1 MSSTVLFS
9 ERRNVS
15 RKHTFLNLI
24 GNGLSNVMTMV
35 NNEVGIGTTVPRSAL
50 YIEGDVILKGQ
61 FMDSNLNP
69 MAGVLPAWLPMTVAP
84 SFTLPGTGGA
94 VTYSK
99 QQGSFRFSGNEILYN
114 VNIECT
120 VTSQP
125 TGGEAAGDYKLTL
138 PDSIAATSYAAA
150 TIVGDLWLS
159 VTVAGTTNTFKA
171 LAKTSTS
178 DATTLTVRYLSGTT
192 EGSLAYMTA
201 GATIQVQ
208 GTMIYTS
215 AREYLMAPPSTA
227 NRSYQVLQNQAL
239 SLLGSTFTWRETQ
252 VVPTF
257 AVETPGAIS
266 YPGTRK
272 GLFKYLGT
280 DVAFN
285 VNVKAR
291 IETAPPLTSDY
302 KLALPY
308 PVKLASYAAPTV
320 IGDLWLNVYNG
331 LSSNA
336 FKAYAETMPSD
347 SNSVLIRYVSG
358 TTEDSL
364 ATMTAGITFE
374 LAGTMTY
381 DTTVMYN
388 GDIYTAYIP
397 PVFSQDTG
405 GNVVMNGSGYLPRGR
420 LDVIESEPASTSP
433 VMVVD
438 QKGAGDVVQFKK
450 NGVTQVR
457 VDNDGDLYLP
467 YGGSIYNSSN
477 EAVWIPG
484 STLQWFTTAAPTLV
498 LPAGA
503 TNTITSGGASYR
515 YIGTEVAYNFRS
527 TRGVSLAAASSTSE
541 YRLTLPYALD
551 MAVYPSPSVVGDL
564 WLTVTNSTATATTTF
579 KAYART
585 PTLAADSNMVSLRYL
600 NGTTDSSLSEFVTG
614 TSFTVQGVITYS
626 TPLVANL
633 VNLPRSRLPTVMTED
648 QEGRVALSTG
658 QAPQARLQVL
668 EPAGGLVAGV
678 PALMV
683 DQQGT
688 GDIARF
694 KDAGV
699 DKVVID
705 GNGNVGV
712 QGNVVST
719 GTVSAGNGLMFRNRI
734 INGDMRIDQR
744 NAGKAGL
751 DGFGPD
757 RFKVIG
763 TQNAVCVLPKQVVL
777 PAADI
782 AATGGFNYATSL
794 TTIAGPTAGLTTW
807 LRFNGDVT
815 DFAGGLTSPTV
826 TGTMQ
831 YVTGVVSSA
840 GTGSALYLANEG
852 NLLATPTRATNT
864 LSFTTNVSGAF
875 SVSLWFQLTKLPLSG
890 AIQIFSFGTTAT
902 TYYEITITYVN
913 STYGNLNAWSG
924 NNTTNAP
931 VSINVWYH
939 VAAVW
944 IPSSTVQLYL
954 NGAPVGGTA
963 VVTSTTYS
971 NITLCIGEEIR
982 TINNR
987 PFAGYID
994 DFRIYNRA
1002 LGSGEIA
1009 LLAGCT
1015 TGITSAPTSGLVA
1028 YYPFENSTAESSGNS
1043 GPALTTTGSVSY
1055 VTGVVGTK
1063 AVYLANEGNVLAT
1076 PTKASNQISA
1086 PFTSSTNPIT
1096 TSFWLRLTKLPLS
1109 GQSSTVIAYGPSNG
1123 AYYQI
1128 YAYYLSANIANL
1140 CGWST
1145 NESTAFPV
1153 TTGTWYHVTIVW
1165 IQSST
1170 LSFYIN
1176 GNHISSTT
1184 SSASASSGTLFFGD
1198 DPRSNVFRPFAGYI
1212 DDFRI
1217 YNRALTP
1224 PEIAYL
1230 AGNAIYPSIQTFNQA
1245 AYFPFDGALT
1255 DASGNGVT
1263 LTPTGTMQYVSGVT
1277 GTQAL
1282 YLANEANVT
1291 ASSAAQNY
1299 IRNTTLSFSALGSF
1313 SVSMWIYPTIFKAYS
1328 MVFFST
1334 NSGTTAVTNSVG
1346 FYISNSFKLTSDFYG
1361 TSAAVGTTTISANV
1375 WYYVTLTYNS
1385 GTTTIYLNGTREG
1398 TTTGTIASST
1408 GFSIG
1413 TSFTTYSGPFA
1424 GYIDDFRIFNTALT
1438 QSQVTALYY
1447 GSANIASRS
1456 TPLLNY
1462 TPSAAVL
1469 YQQSIEG
1476 TNIAD
1481 LAFGTSIASSVSAS
1495 CWIKNNTAAAQT
1507 FTMSLNNGL
1516 ASGPRSILYTTPSIP
1531 AGTWSRIAFTVPGDV
1546 LGTWAINNG
1555 LGLNLAIAL
1564 GANNTNAVS
1573 MAGSWL
1579 TDAYYTESG
1588 VQFYGSATG
1597 VLYLQDNAIFVTG
1610 VQLER
1615 GALTTPFEFRP
1626 QGVEY
1631 GLVTAGVDRV
1641 SILDNGNV
1649 GIGTTNPLAKLH
1661 VNGLVLKQNI
1671 AFSVYKTNG
1680 NVGPVAY
1687 VTYNQIN
1694 TNVGDAY
1701 SAATGYFTAPIKG
1714 VYFFSFFGMTYTQV
1728 NVFYELRKNNI
1739 DVGCRPY
1746 STANTH
1752 IHAHLHASC
1761 ILQLN
1766 QGDYV
1771 GVVVMSGN
1779 MYGEGAGHNQFS
1791 GYLIG

>member
-1 MSSTVLFS
+1 
-9 ERRNVS
+9 
-15 RKHTFLNLI
+15 
-24 GNGLSNVMTMV
+24 
-35 NNEVGIGTTVPRSAL
+35 
-50 YIEGDVILKGQ
+50 
-61 FMDSNLNP
+61 
-69 MAGVLPAWLPMTVAP
+69 
-84 SFTLPGTGGA
+84 

-120 VTSQP
+120 VTAQP

-138 PDSIAATSYAAA
+138 PDSVAATSYAAA

-159 VTVAGTTNTFKA
+159 VTVGGVTNTFKA
-171 LAKTSTS
+171 LAKTSTT

-192 EGSLAYMTA
+192 EGSLAFMTA
-201 GATIQVQ
+201 GALIQVQ

-252 VVPTF
+252 IAPTF
-257 AVETPGAIS
+257 ALTAPGALS

-291 IETAPPLTSDY
+291 IETAPPLASDY

-320 IGDLWLNVYNG
+320 IGDLLLSVYNG
-331 LSSNA
+331 TTSNA

-347 SNSVLIRYVSG
+347 SNSALIRYISG

-364 ATMTAGITFE
+364 ATITQGITFE

-420 LDVIESEPASTSP
+420 LDVIDTTANP

-450 NGVTQVR
+450 NGVTQMR

-527 TRGVSLAAASSTSE
+527 TRTVTVAAASSTSI

-551 MAVYPSPSVVGDL
+551 VAVYPSPAVVGDL

-585 PTLAADSNMVSLRYL
+585 PALAADSNMVDLRYL
-600 NGTTDSSLSEFVTG
+600 NGTSDSSLSEFVTG

-668 EPAGGLVAGV
+668 EPAGALVAGV

-705 GNGNVGV
+705 GSGNVGV
-712 QGNVVST
+712 QGNMVAS
-719 GTVSAGNGLMFRNRI
+719 GTVSAGNGLMFRNRV

-744 NAGKAGL
+744 NAGKAGK

-757 RFKVIG
+757 RFKVVG
-763 TQNAVCVLPKQVVL
+763 TQNAVSILPKQVVL
-777 PAADI
+777 SGADI

-794 TTIAGPTAGLTTW
+794 TTIAGPTSGLTTW

-815 DFAGGLTSPTV
+815 DFCGGLTNPTV
-826 TGTMQ
+826 KGTMQ
-831 YVTGVVSSA
+831 YVSGVVPS
-840 GTGSALYLANEG
+840 GSAIYFANEG
-852 NLLATPTRATNT
+852 NIVVTPTTATNSLTYIYT
-864 LSFTTNVSGAF
+864 LSTSTSF
-875 SVSLWFQLTKLPLSG
+875 SFWSQFTKLPINSG
-890 AIQIFSFGTTAT
+890 QGISQFFSFGAGSGSEIINIEAQYSSATTCVIFLSAGSATSTFTAT
-902 TYYEITITYVN
+902 V
-913 STYGNLNAWSG
+913 G
-924 NNTTNAP
+924 
-931 VSINVWYH
+931 VWYH
-939 VAAVW
+939 LAIVFV
-944 IPSSTVQLYL
+944 PSTSASFYV
-954 NGAPVGGTA
+954 NGSLIGTTTTTI
-963 VVTSTTYS
+963 TSTLVNGNLVLGAFARDATYP
-971 NITLCIGEEIR
+971 
-982 TINNR
+982 R

-1015 TGITSAPTSGLVA
+1015 TGITSAPAGTSLVA
-1028 YYPFENSTAESSGNS
+1028 YYPFDGNTTESSGNS

-1055 VTGVVGTK
+1055 VTGPITGQ

-1076 PTKASNQISA
+1076 PTKAANRLSSA
-1086 PFTSSTNPIT
+1086 SFTLSTSPMS
-1096 TSFWLRLTKLPLS
+1096 TSFWVRFTKLPVASNRSTIYSFGDSPPS
-1109 GQSSTVIAYGPSNG
+1109 GAYHQIVADYVSASTANVFASGGSSTSSYVVT
-1123 AYYQI
+1123 
-1128 YAYYLSANIANL
+1128 AN
-1140 CGWST
+1140 
-1145 NESTAFPV
+1145 V
-1153 TTGTWYHVTIVW
+1153 WYHFTVVW

-1170 LSFYIN
+1170 MSFYVN
-1176 GNHISSTT
+1176 GTLISTIAHSV
-1184 SSASASSGTLFFGD
+1184 SASSGAIYIGD
-1198 DPRSNVFRPFAGYI
+1198 DPRTGTPNNPFAGYI

-1245 AYFPFDGALT
+1245 AYFPFDGSLT
-1255 DASGNGVT
+1255 DSSGNSVA
-1263 LTPTGTMQYVSGVT
+1263 LTPTGTMQYVTGVT

-1282 YLANEANVT
+1282 YLANEANLPS
-1291 ASSAAQNY
+1291 ASGPSNY
-1299 IRNTTLSFSALGSF
+1299 VRSLSFPNTTF
-1313 SVSMWIYPTIFKAYS
+1313 SVSLWVYATSLTGNAAKIPFI
-1328 MVFFST
+1328 T
-1334 NSGTTAVTNSVG
+1334 NSGTGSALNMIFISMTTIMFAGFFGGNTTSSSPITSSVWYHATITFNNGTLAFYFNGTFVGSASGTFAQNG
-1346 FYISNSFKLTSDFYG
+1346 FILGSSG
-1361 TSAAVGTTTISANV
+1361 TSAGQ
-1375 WYYVTLTYNS
+1375 
-1385 GTTTIYLNGTREG
+1385 
-1398 TTTGTIASST
+1398 
-1408 GFSIG
+1408 
-1413 TSFTTYSGPFA
+1413 PFA

-1438 QSQVTALYY
+1438 QSQISALYY
-1447 GSANIASRS
+1447 GSANIASRI

-1481 LAFGTSIASSVSAS
+1481 LAFGTAIASPVSAS
-1495 CWIKNNTAAAQT
+1495 CWLKNNTAAAQT
-1507 FTMSLNNGL
+1507 FTMSLNNGM

-1531 AGTWSRIAFTVPGDV
+1531 ANSWSRIAFTVPGDV
-1546 LGTWAINNG
+1546 LGTWAINNELGINFAIG
-1555 LGLNLAIAL
+1555 LGT
-1564 GANNTNAVS
+1564 NTNAMSTV
-1573 MAGSWL
+1573 GSWL
-1579 TDAYYTESG
+1579 SDIFSAESG
-1588 VQFYGSATG
+1588 IQLLSNSSGLLS
-1597 VLYLQDNAIFVTG
+1597 LQDNAIVVTG
-1610 VQLER
+1610 VQLEK
-1615 GALTTPFEFRP
+1615 GLIATPFEYRP
-1626 QGVEY
+1626 FAVEVQLCQRY
-1631 GLVTAGVDRV
+1631 YEK
-1641 SILDNGNV
+1641 SS
-1649 GIGTTNPLAKLH
+1649 GIN
-1661 VNGLVLKQNI
+1661 
-1671 AFSVYKTNG
+1671 F
-1680 NVGPVAY
+1680 
-1687 VTYNQIN
+1687 
-1694 TNVGDAY
+1694 
-1701 SAATGYFTAPIKG
+1701 APIPG
-1714 VYFFSFFGMTYTQV
+1714 SSHYNDTMNYTGAAYTASAMEV
-1728 NVFYELRKNNI
+1728 AIEFKTPKRKNTLTLN
-1739 DVGCRPY
+1739 VLR
-1746 STANTH
+1746 SSS
-1752 IHAHLHASC
+1752 LAS
-1761 ILQLN
+1761 
-1766 QGDYV
+1766 
-1771 GVVVMSGN
+1771 SGN
-1779 MYGEGAGHNQFS
+1779 WVYYNSGWYASTISAQYFS
-1791 GYLIG
+1791 ENRMVLNVPGTFSLNNSYQSVGFWNVSAEF

>member
-69 MAGVLPAWLPMTVAP
+69 MTGVLPAWLPMTVAP

-125 TGGEAAGDYKLTL
+125 TGGESAGDYKLTL
-138 PDSIAATSYAAA
+138 PDSIAASSYAAA

-159 VTVAGTTNTFKA
+159 VTVGGVTNTFKA

-257 AVETPGAIS
+257 AVTAPGAIS

-291 IETAPPLTSDY
+291 IETAPPLDSDY

-331 LSSNA
+331 TTSNA

-347 SNSVLIRYVSG
+347 SNSVLIRYVTG

-364 ATMTAGITFE
+364 ATMTEGITFE

-420 LDVIESEPASTSP
+420 LDVIDTSGSP

-450 NGVTQVR
+450 NGITQVR

-498 LPAGA
+498 LPEVA
-503 TNTITSGGASYR
+503 TNTITSGSASYR

-585 PTLAADSNMVSLRYL
+585 PALAADSNMVSLRYL

-705 GNGNVGV
+705 GSGNVGV

-744 NAGKAGL
+744 NAGKAGK

-763 TQNAVCVLPKQVVL
+763 TQNAVCVLPKQEVL
-777 PAADI
+777 SAADI

-831 YVTGVVSSA
+831 YVPGVVPSA
-840 GTGSALYLANEG
+840 SGNASALYLANEG
-852 NLLATPTRATNT
+852 NAVSPSTRAANILINT
-864 LSFTTNVSGAF
+864 FIQSSALT
-875 SVSLWFQLTKLPLSG
+875 VSLWIYVTKLPATGSSM
-890 AIQIFSFGTTAT
+890 IWMFGTSTIEAFYLLADFISATSANLRVAYSSVGNTAT
-902 TYYEITITYVN
+902 VPITSN
-913 STYGNLNAWSG
+913 K
-924 NNTTNAP
+924 
-931 VSINVWYH
+931 WYH
-939 VAAVW
+939 VAAVY
-944 IPSSTVQLYL
+944 IPSTSFSLYL
-954 NGAPVGGTA
+954 DGALISTNSTSVPASFTSGPGGNGNGLLAIGDS
-963 VVTSTTYS
+963 TSS
-971 NITLCIGEEIR
+971 ASKQ
-982 TINNR
+982 

-1015 TGITSAPTSGLVA
+1015 TGITSAPTNGLAA

-1055 VTGVVGTK
+1055 VTGVVGTN
-1063 AVYLANEGNVLAT
+1063 AVYFANEGNVLVT
-1076 PTKASNQISA
+1076 STKAANRLTTAAVWNISSAITISA
-1086 PFTSSTNPIT
+1086 
-1096 TSFWLRLTKLPLS
+1096 WVYYTKLPQS
-1109 GQSSTVIAYGPSNG
+1109 GGYSDAISLGLGNGEYFVLMAAYSSATIATLT
-1123 AYYQI
+1123 A
-1128 YAYYLSANIANL
+1128 
-1140 CGWST
+1140 ST
-1145 NESTAFPV
+1145 NSTSTPNLPV
-1153 TTGTWYHVTIVW
+1153 AAGTWYHVTGIW
-1165 IQSST
+1165 IPSST
-1170 LSFYIN
+1170 ISLFVNGSFIGSTISGSGSLSN
-1176 GNHISSTT
+1176 GIL
-1184 SSASASSGTLFFGD
+1184 AFGD
-1198 DPRSNVFRPFAGYI
+1198 SVATSYIRPFAGYI

-1230 AGNAIYPSIQTFNQA
+1230 AGNAIYPSIQTYNQA

-1291 ASSAAQNY
+1291 AGTAAANY
-1299 IRNTTLSFSALGSF
+1299 VRNTSFVFSNTFTVGTWVYFTKFGAGST
-1313 SVSMWIYPTIFKAYS
+1313 M
-1328 MVFFST
+1328 FFST
-1334 NSGTTAVTNSVG
+1334 NPTSTAITNSIG
-1346 FYISNSFKLTSDFYG
+1346 MYINSSKFFSDFYG
-1361 TSAAVGTTTISANV
+1361 TSAVASTTTITINV
-1375 WYYVTLTYNS
+1375 WYHLLITYNN
-1385 GTTTIYLNGTREG
+1385 GTTSIYVNGNREG
-1398 TTTGTIASST
+1398 TNTGTLLQN
-1408 GFSIG
+1408 GFIIG
-1413 TSFTTYSGPFA
+1413 NTFTTSTIPFA

-1516 ASGPRSILYTTPSIP
+1516 ASGPRSILYTTPSIS
-1531 AGTWSRIAFTVPGDV
+1531 AGSWSRIAFTVPGDV
-1546 LGTWAINNG
+1546 LGTWLINNG

-1573 MAGSWL
+1573 TAGSWL
-1579 TDAYYTESG
+1579 TDAYFTESG
-1588 VQFYGSATG
+1588 VQSYGSATG
-1597 VLYLQDNAIFVTG
+1597 VFGLQDNAIYVTG
-1610 VQLER
+1610 MQLER
-1615 GALTTPFEFRP
+1615 GSLATPFEFRP
-1626 QGVEY
+1626 YGTELVLCQRYFTLLTKPSFKGVAYSSTGIARFGCPFPVMLRQTPTISMTGTMEIY
-1631 GLVTAGVDRV
+1631 DGA
-1641 SILDNGNV
+1641 GNV
-1649 GIGTTNPLAKLH
+1649 TINNSKLFEGSFKGSTEVFEIDGVIVASGTTLASRPL
-1661 VNGLVLKQNI
+1661 I
-1671 AFSVYKTNG
+1671 A
-1680 NVGPVAY
+1680 
-1687 VTYNQIN
+1687 
-1694 TNVGDAY
+1694 
-1701 SAATGYFTAPIKG
+1701 
-1714 VYFFSFFGMTYTQV
+1714 TQV
-1728 NVFYELRKNNI
+1728 LF
-1739 DVGCRPY
+1739 
-1746 STANTH
+1746 
-1752 IHAHLHASC
+1752 
-1761 ILQLN
+1761 
-1766 QGDYV
+1766 
-1771 GVVVMSGN
+1771 
-1779 MYGEGAGHNQFS
+1779 NQF
-1791 GYLIG
+1791 LISAEF

>member
-69 MAGVLPAWLPMTVAP
+69 MTGVLPAWLPMTVAP

-125 TGGEAAGDYKLTL
+125 TGGESAGDYKLTL

-159 VTVAGTTNTFKA
+159 VTVGGTTNTFKA

-257 AVETPGAIS
+257 AVTAPGAIS

-302 KLALPY
+302 KLGLPY

-331 LSSNA
+331 STSNA

-420 LDVIESEPASTSP
+420 LDVIDASASP

-450 NGVTQVR
+450 NGITQVR

-498 LPAGA
+498 LPEVA
-503 TNTITSGGASYR
+503 TNTITSGSASYR

-705 GNGNVGV
+705 GSGNVVV

-744 NAGKAGL
+744 NAGKAGK

-763 TQNAVCVLPKQVVL
+763 TQNAVCVLPKQEVL
-777 PAADI
+777 SAADI

-831 YVTGVVSSA
+831 YVPGVVPSA
-840 GTGSALYLANEG
+840 GSASASAIYFANEG
-852 NLLATPTRATNT
+852 SVLASSTRGTNYLTYSYVQSTPIT
-864 LSFTTNVSGAF
+864 VS
-875 SVSLWFQLTKLPLSG
+875 SWIQLTKLPQASG
-890 AIQIFSFGTTAT
+890 QYCIPWVFGSASTQAFNTSVSYSSATASLLVVGYNAVANT
-902 TYYEITITYVN
+902 ASIPIT
-913 STYGNLNAWSG
+913 SG
-924 NNTTNAP
+924 
-931 VSINVWYH
+931 VWYH
-939 VAAVW
+939 VVATF
-944 IPSSTVQLYL
+944 IPSTSFSMYVNGSLIGSITTSVPSVFSPNSQLTIGDL
-954 NGAPVGGTA
+954 AGTYIA
-963 VVTSTTYS
+963 
-971 NITLCIGEEIR
+971 
-982 TINNR
+982 

-1015 TGITSAPTSGLVA
+1015 TGITSAPTSGLAA
-1028 YYPFENSTAESSGNS
+1028 YYPFENSTAETSGNS

-1055 VTGVVGTK
+1055 VTGVPGMGVK
-1063 AVYLANEGNVLAT
+1063 AIYLDNSATVASGAAPLNYITSIYTFPSVFTVSLWANPSAVNSGVNSVIFATNNGNAYLAN
-1076 PTKASNQISA
+1076 S
-1086 PFTSSTNPIT
+1086 
-1096 TSFWLRLTKLPLS
+1096 
-1109 GQSSTVIAYGPSNG
+1109 VILY
-1123 AYYQI
+1123 
-1128 YAYYLSANIANL
+1128 
-1140 CGWST
+1140 
-1145 NESTAFPV
+1145 
-1153 TTGTWYHVTIVW
+1153 TTG
-1165 IQSST
+1165 SNT
-1170 LSFYIN
+1170 LGAAFYGTTAISYPVGTMTSRWFHLLLIHIN
-1176 GNHISSTT
+1176 GNLQFYVNGQFIG
-1184 SSASASSGTLFFGD
+1184 SAIGTFAQSGFMIGGGGKTQN
-1198 DPRSNVFRPFAGYI
+1198 SNTYAGYI

-1230 AGNAIYPSIQTFNQA
+1230 AGNAIYPSIQTYNQA

-1282 YLANEANVT
+1282 YFANEANVT
-1291 ASSAAQNY
+1291 AGTAAVNY
-1299 IRNTTLSFSALGSF
+1299 LRNTSYVFPTTFTVSFWFQS
-1313 SVSMWIYPTIFKAYS
+1313 
-1328 MVFFST
+1328 
-1334 NSGTTAVTNSVG
+1334 
-1346 FYISNSFKLTSDFYG
+1346 
-1361 TSAAVGTTTISANV
+1361 
-1375 WYYVTLTYNS
+1375 
-1385 GTTTIYLNGTREG
+1385 
-1398 TTTGTIASST
+1398 TIASSSIDKFIFIT
-1408 GFSIG
+1408 NTASAYLTSSIG
-1413 TSFTTYSGPFA
+1413 LFISTINEVRCTFYTAVGSTGYKITTNVWYNAIITYNNGTLSMHINGNLIGSVSGTIAQSGFMLGNTGTTVLQPFA

-1481 LAFGTSIASSVSAS
+1481 LAFGTSIASSVSVS

-1507 FTMSLNNGL
+1507 FTMSLNNGNFS
-1516 ASGPRSILYTTPSIP
+1516 SGRSILYTTPSIP
-1531 AGTWSRIAFTVPGDV
+1531 AGSWSRIAFTVPGDV

-1573 MAGSWL
+1573 TAGSWL

-1588 VQFYGSATG
+1588 VQSYGSATG
-1597 VLYLQDNAIFVTG
+1597 VFGLQDNAIFVTG
-1610 VQLER
+1610 VQLEK
-1615 GALTTPFEFRP
+1615 GALATPFEFRP
-1626 QGVEY
+1626 FGIEFDMCQRYFMKSYKLSVPPATGSVSLGSIAWQGASMIAP
-1631 GLVTAGVDRV
+1631 TATYWILTCQYMVRSRDVPEVILYNPRTGGVGSARDAGDTFSANISVYDRGDTRMTV
-1641 SILDNGNV
+1641 LWPGTASNGNWM
-1649 GIGTTNPLAKLH
+1649 
-1661 VNGLVLKQNI
+1661 
-1671 AFSVYKTNG
+1671 AFQFVCN
-1680 NVGPVAY
+1680 A
-1687 VTYNQIN
+1687 
-1694 TNVGDAY
+1694 
-1701 SAATGYFTAPIKG
+1701 
-1714 VYFFSFFGMTYTQV
+1714 
-1728 NVFYELRKNNI
+1728 EL
-1739 DVGCRPY
+1739 
-1746 STANTH
+1746 
-1752 IHAHLHASC
+1752 
-1761 ILQLN
+1761 
-1766 QGDYV
+1766 
-1771 GVVVMSGN
+1771 
-1779 MYGEGAGHNQFS
+1779 
-1791 GYLIG
+1791 